1 MARPK
6 VEKYIET
13 KNAKLWAQLTTCEQN
28 ALRKKNL
35 APDSAKEKAERKPA
49 RVEPPK
55 GKK

>member
-1 MARPK
+1 MPRPK

-35 APDSAKEKAERKPA
+35 SPDSAKEKAERKPA
-49 RVEPPK
+49 KVEPPK

>member
-1 MARPK
+1 MPRPK

-13 KNAKLWAQLTTCEQN
+13 KDAKLWAQLTTCEQN
-28 ALRKKNL
+28 ELRKKNL

-49 RVEPPK
+49 KFEPPK